1 MHDILARD
9 NIPLA
14 VNQVE
19 FSILRQLPEKSGLLE
34 EMKKRNVTCLGCTFP
49 LTTLGLAWWLTSRFA
64 LGNGSIDWEI

>member
-34 EMKKRNVTCLGCTFP
+34 EMRKRNVTCLGCTSSF
-49 LTTLGLAWWLTSRFA
+49 TISSRA
-64 LGNGSIDWEI
+64 Q

>member
-49 LTTLGLAWWLTSRFA
+49 LTT
-64 LGNGSIDWEI
+64 

>member
-19 FSILRQLPEKSGLLE
+19 YSILRQLPEKSGLLE
-34 EMKKRNVTCLGCTFP
+34 EMKKRNVTCLGCTS
-49 LTTLGLAWWLTSRFA
+49 G
-64 LGNGSIDWEI
+64 IDLNSQCR

>member
-34 EMKKRNVTCLGCTFP
+34 EMKKRNVTCLGCTSSFTFP
-49 LTTLGLAWWLTSRFA
+49 AEHSG
-64 LGNGSIDWEI
+64 

>member
-34 EMKKRNVTCLGCTFP
+34 EMKKRNVTCLGCK
-49 LTTLGLAWWLTSRFA
+49 
-64 LGNGSIDWEI
+64 SIDCYISVSAEMQTLHWQWDV

>member
-19 FSILRQLPEKSGLLE
+19 FSILRQLPENSGLLE
-34 EMKKRNVTCLGCTFP
+34 EMKKRNVTCLGCTFS
-49 LTTLGLAWWLTSRFA
+49 LTAGDEQ
-64 LGNGSIDWEI
+64 GG